1 MQLEKLRKFQNTTR
15 TYRQHADLPFLSYNG
30 YVKRKSHYFN
40 EMIVDEQKSMPLPTF
55 IRTGDSY
62 FREKEHYLN
71 TMVSAK
77 GLPTLFVT
85 LSMAESK
92 WIHLTEILHNT
103 DNACMYGMYIIQE
116 QTITFE
122 SIEQNCKLSI
132 NKAKLT

>member
-1 MQLEKLRKFQNTTR
+1 ML
-15 TYRQHADLPFLSYNG
+15 
-30 YVKRKSHYFN
+30 
-40 EMIVDEQKSMPLPTF
+40 LPTF

-92 WIHLTEILHNT
+92 WIHLN
-103 DNACMYGMYIIQE
+103 NCPFPVCMYFMQE
-116 QTITFE
+116 KPIKP
-122 SIEQNCKLSI
+122 QNRQLRSNQS
-132 NKAKLT
+132 NKMQA